1 MSTLDTAT
9 REMRARTADA
19 AGAWRAT
26 AVGAVA
32 TDDALGR
39 ARHGAG
45 SSALDRAQLHA
56 TPGPY
61 RRAWR
66 RLRRDHVSMVGL
78 VGFALIVLFAL
89 AADVI
94 AGVTGHSYWQGELR
108 DQFLPPFSAGHLL
121 GTDANGRD
129 VLVRAAYG
137 GRISLAVAMLAS
149 AVLLAIGGAVG
160 AVSGYFGGLVDA
172 VLMRVVDVLLC
183 VPGLPLLIL
192 AFTIYKPGPYGLA
205 LFIAALGWAGGA
217 RLIRGEV
224 LSLRSRDYVEA
235 ARVVGASDTR
245 IIFQH
250 ILPNV
255 VPLIIVSLSLTLPGL
270 ILTEAALSFLGF
282 GVQIPTPSW
291 GKMLENA
298 REYFTRSWSNVFIP
312 GFLIFLTVLAIS
324 LVGNGLRD
332 ALDPRLND

>member
-1 MSTLDTAT
+1 MGQRSTTIATAPRWAT
-9 REMRARTADA
+9 VPALART
-19 AGAWRAT
+19 R
-26 AVGAVA
+26 VG
-32 TDDALGR
+32 
-39 ARHGAG
+39 
-45 SSALDRAQLHA
+45 A

-66 RLRRDHVSMVGL
+66 RLTRDRVAMAGL
-78 VGFALIVLFAL
+78 AVFAAILLFAL

-94 AGVTGHSYWQGELR
+94 SRATGHTYWQGELR
-108 DQFLPPFSAGHLL
+108 EQFLPPFSPGHLL

-137 GRISLAVAMLAS
+137 GRISLAVAFLAS
-149 AVLLAIGGAVG
+149 TALLAIGGIVG
-160 AVSGYFGGLVDA
+160 AVSGYFGGFVDS
-172 VLMRVVDVLLC
+172 VLMRIVDVLLC
-183 VPGLPLLIL
+183 VPGLPILIL
-192 AFTIYKPGPYGLA
+192 IFTIYKPGPYGLA

-235 ARVVGASDTR
+235 ARVLGASSGR

-255 VPLIIVSLSLTLPGL
+255 VPLIIVSLSLALPGL

-291 GKMLENA
+291 GNMLENA
-298 REYFTRSWSNVFIP
+298 REYFSRSWPNVFIP
-312 GFLIFLTVLAIS
+312 GFLIFLTVLSIS

-332 ALDPRLND
+332 ALDPRLNE